1 VTAMV
6 DADERAARTYPRS
19 LPLADGRTVTLR
31 RMNSVDADR
40 VLAFAR
46 SLPPDD
52 LLFLRTDITDAAVV
66 AQWVA
71 NLESGRTLTV
81 LAETGGAVIGYSSVH
96 KNEVS
101 WQRHLGEMRIQ
112 VAPSARAQGLG
123 RVLAAEMFAIAR
135 DEGLGKIV
143 VQMTEEQRAARA
155 LVERLG
161 FRVEALLQDFVID
174 RDGRTHDVVLMSYDV
189 SGLTQHVD

>member
-1 VTAMV
+1 MV
-6 DADERAARTYPRS
+6 DADERAVRTYPRS

-52 LLFLRTDITDAAVV
+52 LLFLRTDITDEAVV

-81 LAETGGAVIGYSSVH
+81 LAEAGGTVIGYSSVH

>member
-1 VTAMV
+1 
-6 DADERAARTYPRS
+6 
-19 LPLADGRTVTLR
+19 
-31 RMNSVDADR
+31 
-40 VLAFAR
+40 
-46 SLPPDD
+46 
-52 LLFLRTDITDAAVV
+52 

-81 LAETGGAVIGYSSVH
+81 LAEAGGTVIGYSSVH

>member
-1 VTAMV
+1 MV

-19 LPLADGRTVTLR
+19 LQLADGRTVTLR

>member
-1 VTAMV
+1 MIAMA
-6 DADERAARTYPRS
+6 DADERTVRTYPRS

-40 VLAFAR
+40 VLDFAR

-71 NLESGRTLTV
+71 NLQSGRTLTV
-81 LAETGGAVIGYSSVH
+81 LAEAGGAMIGYSSIH

-123 RVLAAEMFAIAR
+123 RVLAGEMFAIAR
-135 DEGLGKIV
+135 DEGLAKIV

-174 RDGRTHDVVLMSYDV
+174 RAGRTHDVVLMSYDV

>member
-1 VTAMV
+1 MV
-6 DADERAARTYPRS
+6 EADERAVRTYPRS

-81 LAETGGAVIGYSSVH
+81 LAEAGGAVIGYSSVH

-174 RDGRTHDVVLMSYDV
+174 REGRTHDVVLMSYDV

>member
-1 VTAMV
+1 MV
-6 DADERAARTYPRS
+6 DADERAVRTYPRS

-81 LAETGGAVIGYSSVH
+81 LAEAGGTVIGYSSVH